1 MKRACKEFCVCFFV
15 PAIMICAAAV
25 FHYFTIIKAERGPLE
40 AGEQLN
46 VALGTTA
53 IERELNGIVSDLKY
67 LAQRIEIENPFDF
80 ADQGERDRL
89 ARELRIFTGREPAYR
104 QVQLLDS
111 TGAEVV
117 SVSHDGGMPVMASA
131 GELESNNQRK
141 YFLESWALNR
151 GRVYVSPLTVYVERN
166 QGDILKK
173 SVLYFGMPVYGS
185 SGNKRGVL
193 LLHYRA
199 AGLLSEFETAVS
211 NIADHVMLVDADG
224 LSLRIPR
231 TENKS
236 AFQFVR
242 GSTFRDTYPAVWQNI
257 RDTDSGQI
265 YGSDGLFSF
274 STVGLPYHWKIVSHV
289 AADDLGVGARLR
301 QDIPLYVLIFA
312 VLVLISMMLTGARLR
327 NKKTAAE
334 MEFERRFRETLENI
348 DLLALGIDADGS
360 ITFCNES
367 LLGLTGWR
375 CDELL
380 GQDYLEYLVPTEL
393 RKQYADEFK
402 RRVSGS
408 GTSKSYVAE
417 IQTRDGVRRVVS
429 WSDAVLSDNDGKLLG
444 TIQIGKDITES
455 RHAREQLRKLS
466 SAVEQS
472 PSVVMIVDREGRI
485 EYVNPKFTQ
494 STGYTLDEVI
504 GKNPRVLKSGETSLE
519 EYTKLWSTITA
530 GGEWRGVFH
539 NQKKSGE
546 LFWEAASIS
555 PIRDSEGVITHF
567 LAVKEDI
574 TERKRL
580 EEEVDARKLEM
591 AKNRELAVMGR
602 MASMIAHDLRNP
614 LSSIK
619 MALQI
624 LGEKAARIWRGDEDE
639 PHMIALEQVGYM
651 EEILEDL
658 LSFSRPDALKPEW
671 VGIRKILDQ
680 TIIACQKQIDEYGAR
695 LDTRYQPGL
704 PTLHADPRKLRQVFS
719 NIIMNALQASEGLDE
734 HRPEITVTVQ
744 IEIGADQPQIRVD
757 IYDNGCGIEPDQQD
771 KLCEPFFTTRA
782 KGTGLGLAI
791 VKRIVVQH
799 CGSVCFSP
807 VQEGGTRVSV
817 ILPTGPIDDNC
828 HGDHIAG
835 VSDVTADSQSAAVN

>member
-15 PAIMICAAAV
+15 PAIMICGAAV

-40 AGEQLN
+40 ASEQLG
-46 VALGTTA
+46 VALGTSA
-53 IERELNGIVSDLKY
+53 IERELQSVVSDLKY
-67 LAQRIEIENPFDF
+67 LAQRIESENPLES
-80 ADQGERDRL
+80 ADQGELDMMR
-89 ARELRIFTGREPAYR
+89 REFRMFTVR
-104 QVQLLDS
+104 QPVYHRVQFLDS

-117 SVSHDGGMPVMASA
+117 NVRSDQGMPVMASA
-131 GELESNNQRK
+131 GDPENQNNRQ
-141 YFLESWALNR
+141 YFIESWALDR
-151 GRVYVSPLTVYVERN
+151 GQVYVSPLVVNGAPEQTGRLEN
-166 QGDILKK
+166 
-173 SVLYFGMPVYGS
+173 SVLRFATPVYGS
-185 SGNKRGVL
+185 NGTKRGVL
-193 LLHYRA
+193 VLNYRG
-199 AGLLSEFETAVS
+199 AGLTREFDTAVS

-224 LSLRIPR
+224 WSLRIPR
-231 TENKS
+231 TENES
-236 AFQFVR
+236 AFEYVR
-242 GSTFRDTYPAVWQNI
+242 NSTFRDTFPAIWDNI

-265 YGSDGLFSF
+265 YAPDGLFSF
-274 STVGLPYHWKIVSHV
+274 STVGLPYHWKIVSYA
-289 AADDLGVGARLR
+289 AADNLGVGARLR

-327 NKKTAAE
+327 NRKIAAE
-334 MEFERRFRETLENI
+334 IEFERRFRETLENI
-348 DLLALGIDADGS
+348 DLLALGIDSDGS

-367 LLGLTGWR
+367 LLGLTGWQR
-375 CDELL
+375 DELL
-380 GQDYLEYLVPTEL
+380 AKDWLEYLVPTEL
-393 RKQYADEFK
+393 RKQYALEFQ
-402 RRVSGS
+402 RRLSGS
-408 GTSKSYVAE
+408 DTPKSYVAE
-417 IQTRDGVRRVVS
+417 IQTRDGARRVIS

-455 RHAREQLRKLS
+455 RRTRDQLRKLS

-472 PSVVMIVDREGRI
+472 PSVVMIVDLQGRI

-494 STGYTLDEVI
+494 STGYTLEEVV
-504 GKNPRVLKSGETSLE
+504 GRNPRVLKSGETSFD
-519 EYTKLWSTITA
+519 EYKKLWSTITA

-555 PIRDSEGVITHF
+555 PIRDSAGVITHF

-580 EEEVDARKLEM
+580 EEEVETREREISR
-591 AKNRELAVMGR
+591 NRELAVMGR

-624 LGEKAARIWRGDEDE
+624 LGEKAVRIWRGDEDE

-651 EEILEDL
+651 EEILDDL

-680 TIIACQKQIDEYGAR
+680 TIIACQKQIDEFGAR
-695 LDTRYQPGL
+695 IDTWYQPGL

-719 NIIMNALQASEGLDE
+719 NIIMNALQASEGLVE

-744 IEIGADQPQIRVD
+744 IEIGAEQPQIRVD
-757 IYDNGCGIEPDQQD
+757 IYDNGCGFEPDQQN

-799 CGSVCFSP
+799 CGSVSFAP
-807 VQEGGTRVSV
+807 VQDGGTRVSV
-817 ILPTGPIDDNC
+817 VLPTGPISAN
-828 HGDHIAG
+828 HHSDHILD
-835 VSDVTADSQSAAVN
+835 VSNVASDSQRATVN